1 MQKWETH
8 LHTKNGSGCGQ
19 VSTRNVAKIY
29 AKAGYDG
36 IVVTNHFNLT
46 NFQSYYKGRKINW
59 VGRFLKEYRSLK
71 KHCAKYGIT
80 VLLGLEMCLAGD
92 EYTKDKPEYSELLVY
107 GITPEELDDASL
119 DAASGAG
126 RYTVRRYF
134 RDGKLYITVDS
145 SVVRSQLSFQ
155 RDVLLEKIN
164 ALLAQDELF
173 TCDDPRS
180 GCVKELI
187 LK

>member
-1 MQKWETH
+1 M
-8 LHTKNGSGCGQ
+8 S
-19 VSTRNVAKIY
+19 RVARKTAVPLSDLIREY
-29 AKAGYDG
+29 IQASKLTAGLNTQR
-36 IVVTNHFNLT
+36 IFAA
-46 NFQSYYKGRKINW
+46 W
-59 VGRFLKEYRSLK
+59 
-71 KHCAKYGIT
+71 
-80 VLLGLEMCLAGD
+80 
-92 EYTKDKPEYSELLVY
+92 
-107 GITPEELDDASL
+107 

-126 RYTVRRYF
+126 RYTVRRFF

-173 TCDDPRS
+173 TRTEGDADI
-180 GCVKELI
+180 VKELI